1 MCTLWPGIVL
11 ILWQRTLP
19 LFRINLEER
28 GVVVGDINLCILVVT
43 VVIQAAMVHDSSEAG
58 AGLGRGLIY
67 ALPQCLKPKYQYF
80 SKYTYIVLLQNVNGS
95 VSYKTF
101 IAAAAKI

>member
-58 AGLGRGLIY
+58 AGLG
-67 ALPQCLKPKYQYF
+67 
-80 SKYTYIVLLQNVNGS
+80 
-95 VSYKTF
+95 
-101 IAAAAKI
+101 